1 MREAFHHI
9 RKAYLDRLTN
19 AISIGGSYV
28 PVYNRVPTNTNT
40 PFIRIYSYLEDE
52 IDQNQ
57 SSFITECITRIECI
71 TSFLG
76 DDGGEYQLNQIV
88 DGVLNLIRTRSS
100 GYIDLSSDNF
110 NVYTTTID
118 RIRYFEDYE
127 QNETFFRAV
136 IEVSNRVEKI

>member
-9 RKAYLDRLTN
+9 RKAFIDRLTD
-19 AISIGGSYV
+19 AITISGSYV

-40 PFIRIYSYLEDE
+40 PFIKIYSYLQDE

-57 SSFITECITRIECI
+57 SSFTTECLTRIECV
-71 TSFLG
+71 TSFFG

-88 DGVLNLIRTRSS
+88 DGVLNLIRTRSG

-110 NVYTTTID
+110 NVYTTTIE
-118 RIRYFEDYE
+118 RIRYFEDLE
-127 QNETFFRAV
+127 NNETYFRAI

>member
-9 RKAYLDRLTN
+9 RKAFIDRLTD
-19 AISIGGSYV
+19 AITINGSYV

-40 PFIRIYSYLEDE
+40 PFIKIYSYLQDE

-57 SSFITECITRIECI
+57 SSFTTECLTRIECV
-71 TSFLG
+71 TSFFG

-88 DGVLNLIRTRSS
+88 DGVLNLIRTRSG
-100 GYIDLSSDNF
+100 GYIDLSSNNF
-110 NVYTTTID
+110 NVYTTTIE
-118 RIRYFEDYE
+118 RIRYFEDLE
-127 QNETFFRAV
+127 NNETYFRAI

>member
-9 RKAYLDRLTN
+9 RKAFIDRLTD
-19 AISIGGSYV
+19 AITIGGSYV

-40 PFIRIYSYLEDE
+40 PFIKIYSYLQDE

-57 SSFITECITRIECI
+57 SSFTTECLTRIECV
-71 TSFLG
+71 TSFFG

-88 DGVLNLIRTRSS
+88 DGVLNLIRTRSG
-100 GYIDLSSDNF
+100 GYIDLSADNF
-110 NVYTTTID
+110 NVYTTTIE
-118 RIRYFEDYE
+118 RIRYFEDLE
-127 QNETFFRAV
+127 NNETYFRAI

>member
-9 RKAYLDRLTN
+9 RKAFIDRLTD
-19 AISIGGSYV
+19 AITINGSYV

-40 PFIRIYSYLEDE
+40 PFIKIYSYLQDE

-57 SSFITECITRIECI
+57 SSFITECLTRIECV
-71 TSFLG
+71 TSFFG

-88 DGVLNLIRTRSS
+88 DGVLNLIRTRSG
-100 GYIDLSSDNF
+100 GYIDLSSNNF
-110 NVYTTTID
+110 NVYTTTIE
-118 RIRYFEDYE
+118 RIRYFEDLE
-127 QNETFFRAV
+127 NNETYFRAI